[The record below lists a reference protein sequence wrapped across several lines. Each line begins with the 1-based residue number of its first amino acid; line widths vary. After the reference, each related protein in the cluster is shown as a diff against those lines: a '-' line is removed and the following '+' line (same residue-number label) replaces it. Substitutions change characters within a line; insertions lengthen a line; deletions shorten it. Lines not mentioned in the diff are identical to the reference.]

1 MNWKKVLI
9 TMGIIVMAFFA
20 TIVVILI
27 VDISNDPEVAAHET
41 IKEVDDGAMMRVYV
55 YTEATKEDELV
66 TLAEEIKKNYSE
78 EVVWVFFSE
87 MEEPHVS
94 IGNISFKDGEMEVSM
109 D

>member
-1 MNWKKVLI
+1 MSWKTALI
-9 TMGIIVMAFFA
+9 TVGTSIMVFFA
-20 TIVVILI
+20 VVIVILI

-94 IGNISFKDGEMEVSM
+94 LGNISFKDGEMEVSM